1 MLAALAL
8 LLAVPAAAQ
17 QQGTVISISD
27 PRGGAADLL
36 RGGQQLEQQ
45 RRWGEALAHYEE
57 AIRQYPDDAALH
69 QRFDVARLHYDLE
82 RRYAD
87 RSFCESVL
95 RLSAERALELYGQ
108 VLLKIESHYV
118 ELPQWKDLVERG
130 SSNLEVALGELVFAN
145 RNIPERDRAAVDAFR
160 RELWSVVSSRPVRSR
175 ADARETV
182 AIVARLAQERLEVA
196 PAAVVLEYLC
206 GATNALD
213 PYSTYLTPDQ
223 LNEQYSQI
231 DGNYVGLGVEL
242 KTEQGGLVILRVIP
256 GSPAEEAGVLAKDR
270 ILAIDRQ
277 PTKDVTTDQAANLLQ
292 GVDGSTVTL
301 TLAAPEQPARQVL
314 VHRRRVEVPSVDQ
327 VSMVDPQYGVGY
339 FRLTAF
345 QKTTPRD
352 LDAALWKLHR
362 EGMKSLVI
370 DVRGNPGGE
379 LLAAVDVADRFIERR
394 DNRFHPRT
402 QHPRGPH
409 LLGPRTTGE
418 VAVAAGGDHRPGQC
432 QRGGDFCRGH
442 PRPSPRHDRRHAELR
457 QGLGANDHSLGRIQ
471 RRRETDHGQVLF
483 AQRAAGQRGGRH
495 AGRCRAAGADG
506 GQADRRQASRRRGC
520 DVDCRLAN
528 RPRSHADAP
537 GPLRIVGGKWH
548 SSRPFETA
556 ANPLDEQSL
565 VANQLV
571 RHCHAEI
578 SVGAT
583 VALSLQGWQY
593 NATPTLVRNR
603 LLAKPALAPNPTFC
617 VCQTKRRRR
626 LWAWLSSPAGAV
638 RTRTLA
644 TPSGDADRARSA
656 TRPRHSGRYGPCRW
670 SG

>member
-1 MLAALAL
+1 MRHRVSFGYRVCAAALTL

-69 QRFDVARLHYDLE
+69 QRFDLARLHYDLE

-130 SSNLEVALGELVFAN
+130 SGNLEVALGEMVFAN
-145 RNIPERDRAAVDAFR
+145 RNIPERDQAAVDAFR
-160 RELWSVVSSRPVRSR
+160 RELWTIVSARPVHSR

-327 VSMVDPQYGVGY
+327 VSMIDPQYGVGY

-379 LLAAVDVADRFIERR
+379 LLAAVDVADRFIERGIIVSTR
-394 DNRFHPRT
+394 GRNT
-402 QHPRGPH
+402 QEDRNYSAHEQQGKWRLP
-409 LLGPRTTGE
+409 L
-418 VAVAAGGDHRPGQC
+418 VVIIDQDSASAAEIFAGAIRDHR
-432 QRGGDFCRGH
+432 RGTTVG
-442 PRPSPRHDRRHAELR
+442 
-457 QGLGANDHSLGRIQ
+457 
-471 RRRETDHGQVLF
+471 T
-483 AQRAAGQRGGRH
+483 
-495 AGRCRAAGADG
+495 
-506 GQADRRQASRRRGC
+506 
-520 DVDCRLAN
+520 
-528 RPRSHADAP
+528 RSF
-537 GPLRIVGGKWH
+537 GKG
-548 SSRPFETA
+548 SVQMII
-556 ANPLDEQSL
+556 PLDESNAGVKL
-565 VANQLV
+565 TTAKFYSPSGRPVSGVGVTPDVVVPPV
-571 RHCHAEI
+571 RM
-578 SVGAT
+578 V
-583 VALSLQGWQY
+583 
-593 NATPTLVRNR
+593 
-603 LLAKPALAPNPTFC
+603 AKPINGKL
-617 VCQTKRRRR
+617 
-626 LWAWLSSPAGAV
+626 PAGE
-638 RTRTLA
+638 
-644 TPSGDADRARSA
+644 DAMLTAALQTARGLTQMLQARS
-656 TRPRHSGRYGPCRW
+656 GL
-670 SG
+670 